1 MDKFRELAKEKGFI
15 SVTDAKEA
23 QVATVEEIDS
33 ILKAKNNPI
42 IAAFAGQEAQ
52 NSS

>member
-15 SVTDAKEA
+15 SVTDAKKT
-23 QVATVEEIDS
+23 QVATVEEIES

-42 IAAFAGQEAQ
+42 TAVFAGQEV
-52 NSS
+52 